1 MMRMV
6 YTFGFFVQH
15 VSNIKETAVKHIN
28 YAQQFLGKIFS
39 HTYSMLLF
47 AAVLLMPNLVAA
59 QCNELICN
67 QGIEVKLDSD
77 CIGEANEYYIIANYW
92 SCIGPATMEYFDE
105 LGVPIPNNLLNAA
118 HIGQDIN
125 VHVTHEWSGHD
136 CWATINVI
144 DKKKPTIEIDH
155 VSVNCTEDTDV
166 ASVGEPTVFD
176 NCSNNI
182 TVTHADSLINFGCGY
197 TGFAGYF
204 DPSNW
209 TECLVNNGDGGVDV
223 TGAPGQILVEGAD
236 NSPLSTAPKYITKY
250 KIVIPTEGYVSF
262 DWSSFGGS
270 LFNSHGFYLTINNW
284 CVQITNDTV
293 QSGSYTTVLL
303 QPGDVLSFEQVSDG
317 DANAV
322 HTLVSNFHFHTLA
335 WKVIHRTWSATDEWG
350 NTRQFTQV
358 ITKERAALSQVM
370 FPPDRDGVASPMLAC
385 GAMADLSLTGQ
396 PFIDKD
402 GDPNTTADQYALDNG
417 ECAFNVVHED
427 QHIAT
432 CEGSELVLRK
442 WTIVDDCTSQILEHT
457 QIIKLFDITPP
468 VVNCPPAQTIGTESL
483 GCFSTITL
491 PQADAF
497 DDCSSTVTIT
507 PNWNFGSGFGPFDD
521 VPTGTFSVTYEA
533 TDDCGNTNTCSTF
546 ITIQDEVSPTVICD
560 GQTVAALDG
569 DGNGMVYANVVD
581 DGSYDWCCVE
591 SYLIKEEN
599 APDSEYAPT
608 LPIDCSAFGSTL
620 MITLK
625 VTDCAGNSNTCN
637 VDVIVQDDHDPVI
650 LPPADLTV
658 DCTTDLSD
666 LSVFGDAT
674 VFDNC
679 SYTLGATYEEDF
691 VGCGEGAIVRIWI
704 ATDPSGN
711 VTTGEQKIT
720 LDNLQPWNLGGNNI
734 TWPSDYY
741 TVGCG
746 LSLEPFDLPMPY
758 PGPVLAGQNGCESV
772 AVSHTDEYFYIAEP
786 SCFSLFRHWKIV
798 DWCQYVPNSNNGI
811 GVWEYTQLI
820 EVQDN
825 EPPVFINPPDEIV
838 VQGSSGCSGEIDL
851 PQPEIDDCSNHINF
865 TVSGDLGTGF
875 IHNDV
880 PAGTYQMTYFVED
893 GCGNTAT
900 HTFTV
905 SIGDDEAPTAYC
917 LNGLTVNLGSNAQAT
932 VNAAS
937 LDAGSSDNCS
947 TNLQFSFSQNG
958 NEPTMEVTC
967 ANEGQNNINLYIFDD
982 GGNMATCPTF
992 LMVMD
997 NQNAC
1002 FVPDIIIAG
1011 LVHDPQG
1018 SMIAETEVELTGAP
1032 STPYM
1037 TDANGDYIFE
1047 NLVSGNN
1054 YVVTPSKTTNY
1065 LNGVTAY
1072 DLSKINAHI
1081 LGVVPFQET
1090 WQYIAADANGSDHIT
1105 VSDIVAIQNLI
1116 LHNVT
1121 MFPNGVPSWH
1131 YVPDDHVFANPFN
1144 PWPFP
1149 ANISMNNLQGDY
1161 LTADFMGIKVGD
1173 VTGNAD
1179 PTMLTGG
1186 MEDRSSETTFVKT
1199 EDLTLQAGELVEIS
1213 FEMEEVNAY
1222 QFTLVFDPS
1231 KMVFIEKT
1239 NGNVAIGTAYEE
1251 RGQLTAIWYGKGEKD
1266 FTLQFEIIENTLLS
1280 DVLKITSEKT
1290 PAIAWDKT
1298 ETALDLDLEFNSQQ
1312 STTSNQQLTLF
1323 QNQPNPFSIETTI
1336 PFYLPASSE
1345 VQFDFFDAKGKL
1357 LFSKKGFYEMGRQEM
1372 VLRKEELGV
1381 CGLVFYEM
1389 RTEEGAKVG
1398 KLLVQ

>member
-6 YTFGFFVQH
+6 YTLSFFAQH
-15 VSNIKETAVKHIN
+15 VSKINETAQKHTN
-28 YAQQFLGKIFS
+28 YARQKSIGVSTHFYA
-39 HTYSMLLF
+39 TMLIT
-47 AAVLLMPNLVAA
+47 AALLMPNVAFN

-92 SCIGPATMEYFDE
+92 SCMGPASMEYFDE
-105 LGVPIPNNLLNAA
+105 LGVPILNNELNAT

-125 VHVTHEWSGHD
+125 VHVTHDWSGHN
-136 CWATINVI
+136 CWGTISVL

-155 VSVNCTEDTDV
+155 VSMNCTEDTGV
-166 ASVGEPTVFD
+166 PAVGEPAVYD
-176 NCSNNI
+176 NCSNDI
-182 TVTHADSLINFGCGY
+182 TVTHADSLISFGCGY

-209 TECLVNNGDGGVDV
+209 TECLINDGDGGVDV

-236 NSPLSTAPKYITKY
+236 SSPLSTAPKYITKY

-270 LFNSHGFYLTINNW
+270 LFNTHGFYLTINNW

-293 QSGSYTTVLL
+293 QGGTYTTGLL
-303 QPGDVLSFEQVSDG
+303 EPGDVLSFEQVSDG
-317 DANAV
+317 NADAV
-322 HTLVSNFHFHTLA
+322 HTIVSNFHFHTLA
-335 WKVIHRTWSATDEWG
+335 WKVIHRTWSATDEYG
-350 NTRQFTQV
+350 NTRQYTQV
-358 ITKERAALSQVM
+358 ITQERAALSQVM
-370 FPPDRDGVASPMLAC
+370 FPPDRDGVAAPMLAC
-385 GAMADLSLTGQ
+385 GAMADLSQTGQ
-396 PFIDKD
+396 PFIDED
-402 GDPNTTADQYALDNG
+402 GDLNTTADQYALDNG
-417 ECAFNVVHED
+417 ECAFNVAYED
-427 QHIAT
+427 QSIAT

-442 WTIVDDCTSQILEHT
+442 WTIIDDCSSQILEHT

-468 VVNCPPAQTIGTESL
+468 VVNCPAAQTVSTESL

-507 PNWNFGSGFGPFDD
+507 PNWNFGSGYGPFDD

-533 TDDCGNTNTCSTF
+533 VDDCGNINTCATF
-546 ITIQDEVSPTVICD
+546 ITIEDAVSPTVICD

-581 DGSYDWCCVE
+581 DGSYDWCCIE
-591 SYLIKEEN
+591 SYMIKEEN

-608 LPIDCSAFGSTL
+608 LPIDCSTFGSTL
-620 MITLK
+620 MVTLK
-625 VTDCAGNSNTCN
+625 VTDCAGNFNTCN

-666 LSVFGDAT
+666 LSIFGDAT
-674 VFDNC
+674 IFDNC
-679 SYTLGATYEEDF
+679 SYTLEATYEEDF

-711 VTTGEQKIT
+711 ETIGEQKIT

-734 TWPSDYY
+734 TWPADYF

-746 LSLEPFDLPMPY
+746 LSLEPFDLQQPY
-758 PGPVLAGQNGCESV
+758 AGPVLAGQNGCESV

-786 SCFSLFRHWKIV
+786 SCFSLYRHWKIV
-798 DWCQYVPNSNNGI
+798 DWCQYEPNSNNGI

-825 EPPVFINPPDEIV
+825 EPPVFVNPPNEII
-838 VQGSSGCSGEIDL
+838 VQGQSGCSGEVTL
-851 PQPEIDDCSNHINF
+851 PQPEIDDCSNHLNF
-865 TVSGDLGTGF
+865 YVSGDLGTGF
-875 IHNDV
+875 IHQNV
-880 PAGTYQMTYFVED
+880 SAGTYEMTYLVED

-917 LNGLTVNLGSNAQAT
+917 LNGLTVNLGSGGQAM
-932 VNAAS
+932 VYASS
-937 LDAGSSDNCS
+937 LDAGSFDNCS
-947 TNLQFSFSQNG
+947 TDLQFSFSQNS
-958 NEPTMEVTC
+958 NEEMMEVTC
-967 ANEGQNNINLYIFDD
+967 ANEGQNTVNLYIFDD
-982 GGNMATCPTF
+982 GGNMAICQTI

-1002 FVPDIIIAG
+1002 LIPDLRIAG

-1018 SMIAETEVELTGAP
+1018 SMIADTEVDLTGAP
-1032 STPYM
+1032 SSPYM
-1037 TDANGDYIFE
+1037 TNTNGDFIFE
-1047 NLVSGNN
+1047 NLTSGNN
-1054 YVVTPSKTTNY
+1054 YIVTPTKSGNY
-1065 LNGVTAY
+1065 LNGVTAF
-1072 DLSKINAHI
+1072 DLAKINAHI
-1081 LGVVPFQET
+1081 LGVEPFQET

-1116 LHNVT
+1116 LYNVT

-1131 YVPDDHVFANPFN
+1131 YIPDDHVFTNPFN

-1149 ANISMNNLQGDY
+1149 SDITMNNLQGDY
-1161 LTADFMGIKVGD
+1161 LTADFMGVKVGD

-1186 MEDRSSETTFVKT
+1186 IEDRGGETSFIQTTDKV
-1199 EDLTLQAGELVEIS
+1199 LTAGEMVEVS
-1213 FEMEEVNAY
+1213 FEMEELSAY
-1222 QFTLVFDPS
+1222 QFTLEFDQS
-1231 KMVFIEKT
+1231 KLSFVEKT
-1239 NGNVAIGTAYEE
+1239 KGQLAIGDAYME
-1251 RGQLTAIWYGKGEKD
+1251 RGQLTAIWFGKGAKD
-1266 FTLQFEIIENTLLS
+1266 FTLQFEMLDDATLS
-1280 DVLKITSEKT
+1280 EVLKISSDRT
-1290 PAIAWDKT
+1290 PAMAWDKQ
-1298 ETALDLDLEFNSQQ
+1298 ETALDLEIAFNNQQ
-1312 STTSNQQLTLF
+1312 STINNQQLALF
-1323 QNQPNPFSIETTI
+1323 QNQPNPFSTETTI
-1336 PFYLPASSE
+1336 PFFLPTSSK
-1345 VQFDFFDAKGKL
+1345 VVFNFYDATGKL
-1357 LFSKKGFYEMGRQEM
+1357 LLNENGFYEKGNQSIFIQ
-1372 VLRKEELGV
+1372 KEDLGV
-1381 CGLVFYEM
+1381 NGLVIFEM
-1389 RTEEGAKVG
+1389 RTVAGNEVG
-1398 KLLVQ
+1398 RLVVQ